1 MRLLMVVRDQGEL
14 HPQVILLAVV
24 LAEMRDHRL
33 QRVAVE
39 LAELMERQTRV
50 VEVAVLILQEV
61 EH

>member
-1 MRLLMVVRDQGEL
+1 MLHLMAGQAQEEL

-50 VEVAVLILQEV
+50 VEVAVLILREI